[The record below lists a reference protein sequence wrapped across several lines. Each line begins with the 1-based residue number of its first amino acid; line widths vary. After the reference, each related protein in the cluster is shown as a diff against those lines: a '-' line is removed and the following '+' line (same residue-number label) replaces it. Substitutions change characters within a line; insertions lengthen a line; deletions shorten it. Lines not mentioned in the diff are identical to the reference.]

1 MLTGGHGSSLV
12 AVRGS
17 HRCRGLAALAPLIA
31 VAALL
36 LVPAMASAT
45 TGTIEGT
52 VTNVANGDP
61 IAGIEFCALRDLSE
75 AHKIGVNCEV
85 TNSEGEYTLSGLFG
99 AYILEFS
106 GPNYLT
112 YEAGERQ
119 VEGTEVLNVAM
130 QELAD
135 NASSK
140 ISVNPNPSLYIDGEA
155 SFTAIVTVRNAKNE
169 AMAGDTVQLGVN
181 DLTSASRVGSESRL
195 EDFYHSSQITDSN
208 GQATF
213 SVTCPVSEC
222 LAEDRLEVA
231 ATDAGDLSLQE
242 NEEVGP
248 GLVNGA
254 SGTSLTPDGTATA
267 AAPGDPLWAE
277 ASGGEGNVTVG
288 QYAADPVQP
297 LPSGTEYIDVFVSKE
312 NSFTDLTFTDCDL
325 NNGTTIDVW
334 NPQTGAW
341 EGVSSQTAPFGSP
354 PSGPCITVTINKNT
368 TPKLS
373 ELTGTVFGVTSVSST
388 PPSFT
393 GSGGGSSTPP
403 ASSTT
408 SATTVATGS
417 VSLDGSS
424 IAVQSSG
431 ATAIKLTCTG
441 TAICSGELT
450 LTAKST
456 TKKGK
461 KKKTKTE
468 TIGTA
473 DFSIPAGSTAT
484 ITSTLNSAGKALLKA
499 AHGHLSASLTILKS
513 SPSPTQTNTDSVH
526 LAQQKATKAKKGKE
540 VRH

>member
-1 MLTGGHGSSLV
+1 MLTGSQGSSLA
-12 AVRGS
+12 AVRRP
-17 HRCRGLAALAPLIA
+17 HRRRGLAVIAPLIA

-36 LVPAMASAT
+36 LVPAVASAT
-45 TGTIEGT
+45 TGTIEGK

-61 IAGIEFCALRDLSE
+61 IEGIEFCALRDLSE
-75 AHKIGVNCEV
+75 AHKIGVNCAI
-85 TNSEGEYTLSGLFG
+85 TKPNGEYALSGLFG

-130 QELAD
+130 RELAD

-155 SFTAIVTVRNAKNE
+155 SFTAIVTVRNAKTE

-181 DLTSASRVGSESRL
+181 DLTSASRVGSESKL

-222 LAEDRLEVA
+222 LAKDKLEVTV
-231 ATDAGDLSLQE
+231 TDAGDLSLQE

-248 GLVNGA
+248 GLVSGA
-254 SGTSLTPDGTATA
+254 SGTSLTQGGTATA
-267 AAPGDPLWAE
+267 GAPGDPLWAE
-277 ASGGEGNVTVG
+277 AIDGEGNVTVG
-288 QYAADPVQP
+288 QYAVDPVQS
-297 LPSGTEYIDVFVSKE
+297 LPFGVEYIDVFVSKE
-312 NSFTDLTFTDCDL
+312 NSFGGLTFTDCDL
-325 NNGTTIDVW
+325 NNGNTIDVW
-334 NPQTGAW
+334 NPQTGEW
-341 EGVSSQTAPFGSP
+341 EGVSSQTYNSVTK
-354 PSGPCITVTINKNT
+354 CITVTINETT
-368 TPKLS
+368 TPKLK
-373 ELTGTVFGVTSVSST
+373 ELTGTVFGIASVSST
-388 PPSFT
+388 STSPT
-393 GSGGGSSTPP
+393 TGGGSSTPP

-408 SATTVATGS
+408 SATTAATGS

-424 IAVQSSG
+424 IPVQSSG
-431 ATAIKLTCTG
+431 AAAVKLTCTG
-441 TAICSGELT
+441 TATCSGELT

-461 KKKTKTE
+461 KKSKKVKTE

-473 DFSIPAGSTAT
+473 SFSIPAGSTAT

-499 AHGHLSASLTILKS
+499 AHGHFSATLTIVKS